1 MHQNTDNED
10 NIHII
15 GQRID
20 SFTSEGG
27 KSDYPYRNNKMGTL
41 SYTIHNV

>member
-1 MHQNTDNED
+1 MHWNTDNGD
-10 NIHII
+10 NIYII

-20 SFTSEGG
+20 SFTSEDG

-41 SYTIHNV
+41 LYSIHKV